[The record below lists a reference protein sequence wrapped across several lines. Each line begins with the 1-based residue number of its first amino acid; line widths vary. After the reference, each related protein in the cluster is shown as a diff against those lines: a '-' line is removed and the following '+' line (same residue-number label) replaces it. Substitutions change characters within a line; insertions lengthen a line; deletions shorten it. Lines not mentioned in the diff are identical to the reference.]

1 MIFQGLHEFKPSPE
15 IEFFFGF
22 EVDRE
27 YPERLRWLL
36 GYSWIDPQYRVE
48 NSIKGGQGLAQS
60 LPSGRGGLFVVT
72 EMIRGTSRVQYIID
86 FKNKQE

>member
-1 MIFQGLHEFKPSPE
+1 VIFQGFHEFKPSPE

-36 GYSWIDPQYRVE
+36 GYSWIDQQYRVE
-48 NSIKGGQGLAQS
+48 KNSIRRFWLSS
-60 LPSGRGGLFVVT
+60 LSSFLEEVRFSSLK
-72 EMIRGTSRVQYIID
+72 R
-86 FKNKQE
+86 